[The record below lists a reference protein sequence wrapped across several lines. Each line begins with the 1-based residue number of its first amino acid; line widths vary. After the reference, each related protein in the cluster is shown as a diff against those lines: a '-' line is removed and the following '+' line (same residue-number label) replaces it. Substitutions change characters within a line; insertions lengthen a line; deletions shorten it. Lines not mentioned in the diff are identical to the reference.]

1 MEFDQL
7 HRREFITLLG
17 GAAAAWPLAARA
29 QRAGNVWRIGML
41 DTTSAALNAAN
52 VDAFREGLR
61 QLGYIEGQNIVIE
74 YRSADGRIERF
85 PELAAEI
92 VSRKVDVIVTRGTP
106 AALAA
111 KHATATISIIMAA
124 SGEPVGAGIV
134 ASLARPGGNVTGLSA
149 FVTELTAKRIELLRE
164 VRPQIAR
171 IALLDN
177 MSNLSVPAQWEE
189 LKRAT
194 RSLGI
199 ESQLLDV
206 RRPEDLGRAF
216 DAASS
221 QRVDALAVGNDSVV
235 IANRRRVAQLEVMH
249 RLPAIYA
256 SREFVDAG
264 GLFSYSV
271 HYPDLYR
278 RAATYVDK
286 IFKGAKP
293 AELPVEQPTKFELVI
308 NLTTAKALGLTVP
321 PSLLARADEV
331 IE

>member
-1 MEFDQL
+1 MF
-7 HRREFITLLG
+7 
-17 GAAAAWPLAARA
+17 
-29 QRAGNVWRIGML
+29 WRIGML

-92 VSRKVDVIVTRGTP
+92 VSKVDVIVTRGTP

-177 MSNLSVPAQWEE
+177 MSIL
-189 LKRAT
+189 
-194 RSLGI
+194 
-199 ESQLLDV
+199 
-206 RRPEDLGRAF
+206 
-216 DAASS
+216 
-221 QRVDALAVGNDSVV
+221 
-235 IANRRRVAQLEVMH
+235 
-249 RLPAIYA
+249 
-256 SREFVDAG
+256 
-264 GLFSYSV
+264 
-271 HYPDLYR
+271 
-278 RAATYVDK
+278 
-286 IFKGAKP
+286 
-293 AELPVEQPTKFELVI
+293 
-308 NLTTAKALGLTVP
+308 
-321 PSLLARADEV
+321 
-331 IE
+331 